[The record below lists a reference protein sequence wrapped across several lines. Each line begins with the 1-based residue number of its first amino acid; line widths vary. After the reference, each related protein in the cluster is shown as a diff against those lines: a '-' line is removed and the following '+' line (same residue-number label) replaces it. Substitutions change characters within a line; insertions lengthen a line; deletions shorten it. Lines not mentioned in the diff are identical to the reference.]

1 MITDAIFLALYS
13 LLWLIPV
20 IVIGIVLAELVVELK
35 LVRALGF
42 LMLPITKFGHLR
54 TECGVSFLTAFGSPV
69 AANSMLM
76 EFYNN
81 KLIDRKEVIIASMIT
96 AFPAIIMHWPYMLP
110 VLIPLVG
117 FPGVIY
123 FCILMLG
130 GIIETAIVLVAGR
143 FLLPKRNPDSDTK
156 MDKEQ
161 RPSLKEA
168 LKTSVKNARKMIKR
182 ILLIIIPC
190 IVIVFVLMDIG
201 VFELLETHLSSVAA
215 YFPIP
220 AEGLPIIAAQFA
232 EPAVAYTIAG
242 SLLSQGI
249 LDARAVV
256 LTLLIGDVL
265 STITILRFIIP
276 YYLGV
281 FGPKLGTQIMTLA
294 TSLRLIVVV
303 VIIVVLALMW

>member
-1 MITDAIFLALYS
+1 MIADAIISALNFLLM
-13 LLWLIPV
+13 LIPV
-20 IVIGIVLAELVVELK
+20 IAIGIVLAELVVELK

-81 KLIDRKEVIIASMIT
+81 KLIERKEVIIASMIT
-96 AFPAIIMHWPYMLP
+96 AFPAIVMHWPYMLP
-110 VLIPLVG
+110 TLIPLVG

-123 FCILMLG
+123 FGILVIG
-130 GIIETAIVLVAGR
+130 GIIETSIVLVAGR
-143 FLLPKRNPDSDTK
+143 LLLPERGDYAKIK
-156 MDKEQ
+156 EEQ
-161 RPSLKEA
+161 RPPLREA
-168 LKTSVKNARKMIKR
+168 FKTSVKKSRKMIKR
-182 ILLIIIPC
+182 ILPVIILTTF
-190 IVIVFVLMDIG
+190 VVFVLMDRG
-201 VFELLETHLSSVAA
+201 FFEMLETYLSGVAV

-220 AEGLPIIAAQFA
+220 AEGLTIIAAQFA
-232 EPAVAYTIAG
+232 QPVAAYTIAG

-249 LDARAVV
+249 LDTRDIV

-294 TSLRLIVVV
+294 TTLRLSVVV
-303 VIIVVLALMW
+303 MIIVVLALLW

>member
-20 IVIGIVLAELVVELK
+20 IVIGIILAELVVQLK

-81 KLIDRKEVIIASMIT
+81 KLIDRREVIIASMIT
-96 AFPAIIMHWPYMLP
+96 AFPAIVMHWPYMLP
-110 VLIPLVG
+110 TLIPLIG

-130 GIIETAIVLVAGR
+130 GIIETGIVLVAGR
-143 FLLPKRNPDSDTK
+143 LLLPKRNAEDTK
-156 MDKEQ
+156 IDKEQ
-161 RPSLKEA
+161 RPPLKEA

-182 ILLIIIPC
+182 ILLIIVPC

-232 EPAVAYTIAG
+232 EPVVAYTIAG
-242 SLLSQGI
+242 SLLSQNI
-249 LDARAVV
+249 LTAKAVV

-281 FGPKLGTQIMTLA
+281 FGPKLGTQIMALA
-294 TSLRLIVVV
+294 TTLRLGVVV

>member
-1 MITDAIFLALYS
+1 MITDAILLALYS

-20 IVIGIVLAELVVELK
+20 IVIGIILAELVVQLK

-81 KLIDRKEVIIASMIT
+81 KLIDRREVIIASMIT
-96 AFPAIIMHWPYMLP
+96 AFPAIVMHWPYMLP
-110 VLIPLVG
+110 TLIPLIG

-130 GIIETAIVLVAGR
+130 GIIETGIVLVAGR
-143 FLLPKRNPDSDTK
+143 FLLPKRNAEDTK
-156 MDKEQ
+156 IDKEQ
-161 RPSLKEA
+161 RPPLKEA

-182 ILLIIIPC
+182 ILLIIVPC

-232 EPAVAYTIAG
+232 EPVVAYTIAG
-242 SLLSQGI
+242 SLLSQNI
-249 LDARAVV
+249 LTAKAVV

-294 TSLRLIVVV
+294 TTLRLGVVV

>member
-1 MITDAIFLALYS
+1 MIADAIISASNFLLM
-13 LLWLIPV
+13 LIPI

-81 KLIDRKEVIIASMIT
+81 KLIERKEVIIASMIT
-96 AFPAIIMHWPYMLP
+96 AFPAIVMHWPYMLP
-110 VLIPLVG
+110 TLIPLVG

-130 GIIETAIVLVAGR
+130 GIIETGIVLVAGR
-143 FLLPKRNPDSDTK
+143 FLLPKRNAEDTK
-156 MDKEQ
+156 IDKEQ
-161 RPSLKEA
+161 RPPLKEA
-168 LKTSVKNARKMIKR
+168 LKISVKNARKMIKR

-201 VFELLETHLSSVAA
+201 VFELLETYLSGVAA

-232 EPAVAYTIAG
+232 EPVVAYTIAG
-242 SLLSQGI
+242 SLLSQNI
-249 LDARAVV
+249 LDAKAVV

-294 TSLRLIVVV
+294 TSLT
-303 VIIVVLALMW
+303 

>member
-20 IVIGIVLAELVVELK
+20 IVIGIILAELVVQLK

-81 KLIDRKEVIIASMIT
+81 KLIDRREVIIASMIT
-96 AFPAIIMHWPYMLP
+96 AFPAIVMHWPYMLP
-110 VLIPLVG
+110 TLIPLIG

-130 GIIETAIVLVAGR
+130 GIIETGIVLVAGR
-143 FLLPKRNPDSDTK
+143 LLLPKRNAEDTK
-156 MDKEQ
+156 IDKEQ
-161 RPSLKEA
+161 RPPLKEA

-232 EPAVAYTIAG
+232 EPVVAYTIAG

-249 LDARAVV
+249 LDAKAVV

-303 VIIVVLALMW
+303 MTIVVLALMW

>member
-1 MITDAIFLALYS
+1 MIIDAILLALRS

-20 IVIGIVLAELVVELK
+20 IVIGIILAELVVQLK

-76 EFYNN
+76 EFYTN
-81 KLIDRKEVIIASMIT
+81 KLIDRREVIIASMIT
-96 AFPAIIMHWPYMLP
+96 AFPAIVMHWPYMLP
-110 VLIPLVG
+110 TLIPLIG

-123 FCILMLG
+123 FCILILG
-130 GIIETAIVLVAGR
+130 GIIETGIVLVVGR
-143 FLLPKRNPDSDTK
+143 FLLPKRNAEDTK
-156 MDKEQ
+156 IDKEQ
-161 RPSLKEA
+161 RPPLKKA

-201 VFELLETHLSSVAA
+201 VFELLETYLSGVAA

-232 EPAVAYTIAG
+232 EPVVAYTIAG
-242 SLLSQGI
+242 GLLSQGI
-249 LDARAVV
+249 LDAKAVV

-303 VIIVVLALMW
+303 MTIVVLALMW

>member
-1 MITDAIFLALYS
+1 MIPDAILLALYS

-20 IVIGIVLAELVVELK
+20 IVIGIILAELVVELK

-81 KLIDRKEVIIASMIT
+81 KLIDRREVIIASMIT
-96 AFPAIIMHWPYMLP
+96 AFPAIVMHWPYMLP
-110 VLIPLVG
+110 TLIPLIG

-123 FCILMLG
+123 FCILILG

-143 FLLPKRNPDSDTK
+143 FLLPKRNAEDTK
-156 MDKEQ
+156 IDKEE
-161 RPSLKEA
+161 RPPLKEA
-168 LKTSVKNARKMIKR
+168 LKTSVKNAKKMIKR

-201 VFELLETHLSSVAA
+201 VFELLEIYLSSVAA

-220 AEGLPIIAAQFA
+220 AESLPIIAAQFA
-232 EPAVAYTIAG
+232 QPVVAYTIAG
-242 SLLSQGI
+242 GLLSQGI
-249 LDARAVV
+249 LDAKDVV

-276 YYLGV
+276 YYLGI

-303 VIIVVLALMW
+303 MIIVVLALMW

>member
-1 MITDAIFLALYS
+1 MIIDAIFLALYS

-20 IVIGIVLAELVVELK
+20 IVIGIILAELVVELK

-76 EFYNN
+76 EFYTN

-96 AFPAIIMHWPYMLP
+96 AFPAIVMHWPYMLP

-143 FLLPKRNPDSDTK
+143 FLLPKRNAEDTK
-156 MDKEQ
+156 IDKEQ
-161 RPSLKEA
+161 RPPLKEA
-168 LKTSVKNARKMIKR
+168 LKISVKNARKMIKR
-182 ILLIIIPC
+182 ILLIIVPC

-201 VFELLETHLSSVAA
+201 VFELLETYLSGGAA

-242 SLLSQGI
+242 SLLSQNI
-249 LDARAVV
+249 LDAKAVV

-294 TSLRLIVVV
+294 TTLRLGVVV

>member
-1 MITDAIFLALYS
+1 MITEAIFLALYT

-96 AFPAIIMHWPYMLP
+96 AFPAIVMHWPYMLP
-110 VLIPLVG
+110 TLNPLVG

-123 FCILMLG
+123 FCI
-130 GIIETAIVLVAGR
+130 
-143 FLLPKRNPDSDTK
+143 
-156 MDKEQ
+156 
-161 RPSLKEA
+161 
-168 LKTSVKNARKMIKR
+168 
-182 ILLIIIPC
+182 
-190 IVIVFVLMDIG
+190 
-201 VFELLETHLSSVAA
+201 
-215 YFPIP
+215 
-220 AEGLPIIAAQFA
+220 
-232 EPAVAYTIAG
+232 
-242 SLLSQGI
+242 
-249 LDARAVV
+249 
-256 LTLLIGDVL
+256 
-265 STITILRFIIP
+265 IP
-276 YYLGV
+276 YYLGI

-294 TSLRLIVVV
+294 TSLRLAVVV
-303 VIIVVLALMW
+303 MIIVVLALIW

>member
-1 MITDAIFLALYS
+1 MIIDAIFLALRS

-20 IVIGIVLAELVVELK
+20 IVAGIILAELVVQLK

-81 KLIDRKEVIIASMIT
+81 KLIERKEVIIASMIT
-96 AFPAIIMHWPYMLP
+96 AFPAIVMHWPYMLP
-110 VLIPLVG
+110 ILIPLVG

-130 GIIETAIVLVAGR
+130 GIIETGIVLVAGR
-143 FLLPKRNPDSDTK
+143 FLLPKRNAEDTK
-156 MDKEQ
+156 IDKEQ
-161 RPSLKEA
+161 RPPLKEA
-168 LKTSVKNARKMIKR
+168 LKTSVKNSRKMIKR

-190 IVIVFVLMDIG
+190 ILIVFVLMDIG

-249 LDARAVV
+249 LDAKAVV

-294 TSLRLIVVV
+294 TTLRLGVVV

>member
-1 MITDAIFLALYS
+1 
-13 LLWLIPV
+13 V
-20 IVIGIVLAELVVELK
+20 IVIGIILAELVVQLK

-76 EFYNN
+76 EFYTN
-81 KLIDRKEVIIASMIT
+81 KLIDRREVIIASMIT
-96 AFPAIIMHWPYMLP
+96 AFPAIVMHWPYMLP
-110 VLIPLVG
+110 TLIPLIG

-130 GIIETAIVLVAGR
+130 GIIETGIVLVAGR
-143 FLLPKRNPDSDTK
+143 LLLPKRNADDTK
-156 MDKEQ
+156 IDKEQ
-161 RPSLKEA
+161 RPPLKEA

-182 ILLIIIPC
+182 ILLIIVPC

-201 VFELLETHLSSVAA
+201 VFELLETHLSGVAA

-242 SLLSQGI
+242 SLLSQNI
-249 LDARAVV
+249 LDAKAVV

-303 VIIVVLALMW
+303 MTIVVLALMW

>member
-1 MITDAIFLALYS
+1 MITDAIFLALS
-13 LLWLIPV
+13 TLLWLIPV

-96 AFPAIIMHWPYMLP
+96 AFPAIVMHWPYMLP
-110 VLIPLVG
+110 TLIPLVG

-123 FCILMLG
+123 FCILVLG
-130 GIIETAIVLVAGR
+130 GIIETSIVLVVGR
-143 FLLPKRNPDSDTK
+143 LLLPERNDYTK
-156 MDKEQ
+156 IEKEQ
-161 RPSLKEA
+161 RPPLKGA
-168 LKTSVKNARKMIKR
+168 LKKSIKKSKKMIKR

-190 IVIVFVLMDIG
+190 ILIVFVLMDLG
-201 VFELLETHLSSVAA
+201 VFEMLETYLSSVAA

-232 EPAVAYTIAG
+232 QPVVAYTIAG

-249 LDARAVV
+249 LDANDVV

-265 STITILRFIIP
+265 ATITILRFIIP
-276 YYLGV
+276 YYLGI
-281 FGPKLGTQIMTLA
+281 FGPKLGTQIMALA
-294 TSLRLIVVV
+294 TSLRLAVVV
-303 VIIVVLALMW
+303 MIIAVFALI

>member
-1 MITDAIFLALYS
+1 MITDAIFLALRS

-20 IVIGIVLAELVVELK
+20 IVAGIILAELVVQLK

-81 KLIDRKEVIIASMIT
+81 KLIDRREVIIASMIT
-96 AFPAIIMHWPYMLP
+96 AFPAIVMHWPYMLP
-110 VLIPLVG
+110 TLIPLIG

-130 GIIETAIVLVAGR
+130 GIIETGIVLVAGR
-143 FLLPKRNPDSDTK
+143 LLLPKRNAEDTK
-156 MDKEQ
+156 IDKEQ
-161 RPSLKEA
+161 RPPLKEA

-182 ILLIIIPC
+182 ILLIIVPC

-201 VFELLETHLSSVAA
+201 VFELLETYLSGVAA

-232 EPAVAYTIAG
+232 EPVVAYTIAG
-242 SLLSQGI
+242 GLLSQGI
-249 LDARAVV
+249 LDAKAVV

-303 VIIVVLALMW
+303 MTIVVLALMW

>member
-20 IVIGIVLAELVVELK
+20 IVIGIILAELVVQLK

-81 KLIDRKEVIIASMIT
+81 KLIDRREVIIASMIT
-96 AFPAIIMHWPYMLP
+96 AFPAIVMHWPYMLP
-110 VLIPLVG
+110 TLIPLIG

-130 GIIETAIVLVAGR
+130 GIIETGIVLVAGR
-143 FLLPKRNPDSDTK
+143 FLLPKRNAEDTK
-156 MDKEQ
+156 IDKEQ
-161 RPSLKEA
+161 RPPLKEA

-182 ILLIIIPC
+182 ILLIIVPC

-232 EPAVAYTIAG
+232 EPVVAYTIAG
-242 SLLSQGI
+242 SLLSQNI
-249 LDARAVV
+249 LTAKAVV

-281 FGPKLGTQIMTLA
+281 FGPKLGTQIMALA
-294 TSLRLIVVV
+294 TTLRLGVVV

>member
-1 MITDAIFLALYS
+1 MMVDAIISALNFLLM
-13 LLWLIPV
+13 LIPV

-81 KLIDRKEVIIASMIT
+81 KLIERKEVIIASMIT
-96 AFPAIIMHWPYMLP
+96 AFPAIVMHWPYMLP
-110 VLIPLVG
+110 TLIPLVG
-117 FPGVIY
+117 FPGAIY
-123 FCILMLG
+123 FGILVIG
-130 GIIETAIVLVAGR
+130 GIIETSIVLVAGR
-143 FLLPKRNPDSDTK
+143 LLLPEREDYAKIK
-156 MDKEQ
+156 EEQ
-161 RPSLKEA
+161 RPPLREA
-168 LKTSVKNARKMIKR
+168 LKTSVKKSRKMIKR
-182 ILLIIIPC
+182 ILPVIILTTF
-190 IVIVFVLMDIG
+190 VVFVLMDRG
-201 VFELLETHLSSVAA
+201 VFEMLETYLSGVAT

-220 AEGLPIIAAQFA
+220 AEGLTIIAAQFA
-232 EPAVAYTIAG
+232 QPVAAYTIAG

-249 LDARAVV
+249 LDTRDIV

-294 TSLRLIVVV
+294 TTLRLGVVV
-303 VIIVVLALMW
+303 MIILVLAVLW

>member
-1 MITDAIFLALYS
+1 MALYS

-20 IVIGIVLAELVVELK
+20 IVIGIILAELVVQLK

-76 EFYNN
+76 EFYTN
-81 KLIDRKEVIIASMIT
+81 KLIDRREVIIASMIT
-96 AFPAIIMHWPYMLP
+96 AFPAIVMHWPYMLP
-110 VLIPLVG
+110 TLIPLIG

-130 GIIETAIVLVAGR
+130 GIIETGIVLVAGR
-143 FLLPKRNPDSDTK
+143 LLLPKRNAEDTK
-156 MDKEQ
+156 IDKEQ
-161 RPSLKEA
+161 RPPLKEA

-182 ILLIIIPC
+182 ILLIIVPC

-201 VFELLETHLSSVAA
+201 VFELLETYLSGVAA

-232 EPAVAYTIAG
+232 EPVVAYTIAG

-249 LDARAVV
+249 LDAKAVV

-265 STITILRFIIP
+265 ATITILRFIIP

-294 TSLRLIVVV
+294 TSLRLGVVV
-303 VIIVVLALMW
+303 MIIVILALMW

>member
-1 MITDAIFLALYS
+1 MITDAILLALYS

-20 IVIGIVLAELVVELK
+20 IVIGIILAELVVQLK

-76 EFYNN
+76 EFYTN
-81 KLIDRKEVIIASMIT
+81 KLIDRREVIIASMIT
-96 AFPAIIMHWPYMLP
+96 AFPAIVMHWPYMLP
-110 VLIPLVG
+110 TLIPLIG

-130 GIIETAIVLVAGR
+130 GIIETGIVLVAGR
-143 FLLPKRNPDSDTK
+143 LLLPKRNAEDTK
-156 MDKEQ
+156 IDKEQ
-161 RPSLKEA
+161 RPPLKEA

-182 ILLIIIPC
+182 ILLIIVPC

-201 VFELLETHLSSVAA
+201 VFELLETYLSGVAA

-232 EPAVAYTIAG
+232 EPVVAYTIAG

-249 LDARAVV
+249 LDAKAVV

-265 STITILRFIIP
+265 ATITILRFIIP

-294 TSLRLIVVV
+294 TSLRLGVVV
-303 VIIVVLALMW
+303 MIIVILALMW